1 LDGLR
6 PVGRGTGDRQ
16 MSYPGSSDNDRP
28 KMMAVYDVVR
38 FLTIYGTPSLLVLV
52 GLYLVSLAFGRGLA
66 SGFRSL
72 ASLLFP
78 VVIASFLYVFNRE
91 LLRGLA
97 GASAVVGFLIGF
109 VMGVVVMSV
118 LQLVPRSG
126 DVPLA
131 ELMTSGCFSVL
142 VFSSVA
148 SPEEKVFT
156 YYYGVLSGLLLY
168 VIVRG
173 VPVAS

>member
-1 LDGLR
+1 MSYLR
-6 PVGRGTGDRQ
+6 PSGPPA
-16 MSYPGSSDNDRP
+16 SDRP

-38 FLTIYGTPSLLVLV
+38 FLTIYGTPSLLVLL
-52 GLYLVSLAFGRGLA
+52 GLYLVSQAFGRGIA

-78 VVIASFLYVFNRE
+78 VVIASFLYVFNRD
-91 LLRGLA
+91 LLRSVA
-97 GASAVVGFLIGF
+97 AASAAVGFLSGF
-109 VMGVVVMSV
+109 AMGALVMSA
-118 LQLVPRSG
+118 LQFVPRSS
-126 DVPLA
+126 DFPLA
-131 ELMTSGCFSVL
+131 ELMASGCFSVL

-156 YYYGVLSGLLLY
+156 YYYGALSGLLLY

-173 VPVAS
+173 VPVVP